1 MIVFNYKYTLMFQD
15 KKKYVHKITST
26 NTIYNV
32 SVSHQNIFGII
43 CIILSFKDFLQLEH
57 HIELL
62 VLQ

>member
-1 MIVFNYKYTLMFQD
+1 MFQD

-43 CIILSFKDFLQLEH
+43 CISLSFKDFLQLEH